1 MHLSSELLNT
11 IVANAVGV
19 VVTTRQ
25 HHYLNL
31 AENLIC
37 SSYPGTIKYPELPT
51 TTMTVMTNIMN
62 KLSDSTVLQGIAAF
76 LAEYAAL
83 LLGCGS
89 TCIRIEKNTKRMAQA
104 FGVNLDIFIM
114 PANVSVSVWN
124 TDRGSAVMAQ
134 RKTANCG
141 ISFNLNTRL
150 SQLSWEV
157 TDNNLDLPTA
167 VAHFERIKATKPT
180 GKWEV
185 LILTSLAKS
194 AFGRLFGGDWF
205 AMLIVLVST
214 MAGYRLKQIMLE
226 DGCDIRLTFLCAS
239 FFSASISAGGHI
251 FNIGSTPEL
260 AIGTSVLYLIP
271 GVPYINSVSDM
282 IYRHYLC
289 AFSRFL
295 DAAVL
300 TACLSAG
307 LCVGMLIFGLRWF

>member
-1 MHLSSELLNT
+1 M
-11 IVANAVGV
+11 
-19 VVTTRQ
+19 
-25 HHYLNL
+25 
-31 AENLIC
+31 
-37 SSYPGTIKYPELPT
+37 KYPESLT
-51 TTMTVMTNIMN
+51 KTMTAKTNIMN
-62 KLSDSTVLQGIAAF
+62 KSNDSNVMRGIASF

-89 TCIRIEKNTKRMAQA
+89 TCIRIEKNTKRIAEA
-104 FGVNLDIFIM
+104 FEVNLDIFIM
-114 PANVSVSVWN
+114 PAHVSVSVWSS
-124 TDRGSAVMAQ
+124 DRKGAVMAQ
-134 RKTANCG
+134 RKTASCG
-141 ISFNLNTRL
+141 ISFDLNTRL
-150 SQLSWEV
+150 SQLSWEIA
-157 TDNNLDLPTA
+157 DYNLDLPTA
-167 VAHFERIKATKPT
+167 VAHFESIKATKPT

-185 LILTSLAKS
+185 LILTSLANS
-194 AFGRLFGGDWF
+194 AFCRLFGGDWF

-214 MAGYRLKQIMLE
+214 LAGYRLKQIMLE

-251 FNIGSTPEL
+251 FNIGTTPEL

-295 DAAVL
+295 DAAVR

-307 LCVGMLIFGLRWF
+307 LCVGMLILGLRWF

>member
-1 MHLSSELLNT
+1 M
-11 IVANAVGV
+11 
-19 VVTTRQ
+19 
-25 HHYLNL
+25 
-31 AENLIC
+31 
-37 SSYPGTIKYPELPT
+37 KYPESLT
-51 TTMTVMTNIMN
+51 KTMTAKTNIMN
-62 KLSDSTVLQGIAAF
+62 KSNDINVMRGIASF

-89 TCIRIEKNTKRMAQA
+89 TCIRIEKNTKRIAEA

-114 PANVSVSVWN
+114 PAHVSVSVWSS
-124 TDRGSAVMAQ
+124 DRKGAVMAQ
-134 RKTANCG
+134 RKTASCG
-141 ISFNLNTRL
+141 ISFDLNTRL
-150 SQLSWEV
+150 SQLSWEIA
-157 TDNNLDLPTA
+157 DHNLDFPTA
-167 VAHFERIKATKPT
+167 VAHFESIKATKPT

-185 LILTSLAKS
+185 LILTSLANS
-194 AFGRLFGGDWF
+194 AFCRLFGGDWF

-214 MAGYRLKQIMLE
+214 LAGYRLKQILLE

-251 FNIGSTPEL
+251 FNIGTTPEL

-307 LCVGMLIFGLRWF
+307 LCVGMLILGLRWF

>member
-1 MHLSSELLNT
+1 M
-11 IVANAVGV
+11 
-19 VVTTRQ
+19 
-25 HHYLNL
+25 
-31 AENLIC
+31 AE
-37 SSYPGTIKYPELPT
+37 
-51 TTMTVMTNIMN
+51 
-62 KLSDSTVLQGIAAF
+62 
-76 LAEYAAL
+76 
-83 LLGCGS
+83 
-89 TCIRIEKNTKRMAQA
+89 A

-114 PANVSVSVWN
+114 PAHITVSVWD
-124 TDRGSAVMAQ
+124 TDWTCAEMAQ
-134 RKTANCG
+134 CKTASCG
-141 ISFNLNTRL
+141 ISFDLNTRL

-157 TDNNLDLPTA
+157 ADNRLGLP
-167 VAHFERIKATKPT
+167 VAEDHFERIKTTKPT
-180 GKWEV
+180 AKWEV
-185 LILTSLAKS
+185 LILTSLANAS
-194 AFGRLFGGDWF
+194 FCRLFGGDWF

-214 MAGYRLKQIMLE
+214 LAGYRLKQIMLE

-271 GVPYINSVSDM
+271 GVPYINSVSDI

-307 LCVGMLIFGLRWF
+307 LCAGMFMFGLKWF

>member
-1 MHLSSELLNT
+1 M
-11 IVANAVGV
+11 
-19 VVTTRQ
+19 
-25 HHYLNL
+25 
-31 AENLIC
+31 
-37 SSYPGTIKYPELPT
+37 KYPESLT
-51 TTMTVMTNIMN
+51 KTMTAKTNIMN
-62 KLSDSTVLQGIAAF
+62 KSNDINVMRGIASF

-89 TCIRIEKNTKRMAQA
+89 TCIRIEKNTKRIAEA
-104 FGVNLDIFIM
+104 FEVNLDIFIM
-114 PANVSVSVWN
+114 PAHVSVSVWSS
-124 TDRGSAVMAQ
+124 DRKGAVMAQ
-134 RKTANCG
+134 RKTASCG
-141 ISFNLNTRL
+141 ISFDLNTRL
-150 SQLSWEV
+150 SQLSWEIA
-157 TDNNLDLPTA
+157 DYNLDLPTA
-167 VAHFERIKATKPT
+167 VAHFESIKATKPT

-185 LILTSLAKS
+185 LILTSLANS
-194 AFGRLFGGDWF
+194 AFCRLFGGDWF

-214 MAGYRLKQIMLE
+214 LAGYRLKQILLE

-251 FNIGSTPEL
+251 FNIGTTPEL

-307 LCVGMLIFGLRWF
+307 LCVGMLILGLRWF

>member
-1 MHLSSELLNT
+1 M
-11 IVANAVGV
+11 
-19 VVTTRQ
+19 
-25 HHYLNL
+25 
-31 AENLIC
+31 
-37 SSYPGTIKYPELPT
+37 KYPESLT
-51 TTMTVMTNIMN
+51 KTMTAKTNIMN
-62 KLSDSTVLQGIAAF
+62 KSNDSNVMRGIASF

-89 TCIRIEKNTKRMAQA
+89 TCIRIEKNTKRIAEA

-114 PANVSVSVWN
+114 PAHVSVSVWSS
-124 TDRGSAVMAQ
+124 DRKGAVMAQ
-134 RKTANCG
+134 RKTASCG
-141 ISFNLNTRL
+141 ISFDLNTRL
-150 SQLSWEV
+150 SQLSWEIA
-157 TDNNLDLPTA
+157 DHNLDFPTA
-167 VAHFERIKATKPT
+167 VAHFESIKATKPT

-185 LILTSLAKS
+185 LILTSLANS
-194 AFGRLFGGDWF
+194 AFCRLFGGDWF

-214 MAGYRLKQIMLE
+214 LAGYRLKQIMLE
-226 DGCDIRLTFLCAS
+226 DGYDIRLTFLCAS

-251 FNIGSTPEL
+251 FNIGTTPEL

-307 LCVGMLIFGLRWF
+307 LCVGMLILGLRWF

>member
-1 MHLSSELLNT
+1 M
-11 IVANAVGV
+11 
-19 VVTTRQ
+19 
-25 HHYLNL
+25 
-31 AENLIC
+31 
-37 SSYPGTIKYPELPT
+37 KYPESLT
-51 TTMTVMTNIMN
+51 KTMTAKTNIMN
-62 KLSDSTVLQGIAAF
+62 KSNDSNVMRGIASF

-89 TCIRIEKNTKRMAQA
+89 TCIRIEKNTKRIAEA

-114 PANVSVSVWN
+114 PAHVSVSVWSS
-124 TDRGSAVMAQ
+124 DRKGAVMAQ
-134 RKTANCG
+134 RKTASCG
-141 ISFNLNTRL
+141 IRFDLNTRL
-150 SQLSWEV
+150 SQLSWEIA
-157 TDNNLDLPTA
+157 DHNLDFPTA
-167 VAHFERIKATKPT
+167 VAHFESIKATKPT

-185 LILTSLAKS
+185 LILTSLANS
-194 AFGRLFGGDWF
+194 AFCRLFGGDWF

-214 MAGYRLKQIMLE
+214 LAGYRLKQILLE

-251 FNIGSTPEL
+251 FNIGTTPEL

-307 LCVGMLIFGLRWF
+307 LCVGMLILGLRWF

>member
-37 SSYPGTIKYPELPT
+37 SSYRDTMKYPESLT
-51 TTMTVMTNIMN
+51 KTMTAKTNIMN
-62 KLSDSTVLQGIAAF
+62 KSNDSNVMRGIASF

-89 TCIRIEKNTKRMAQA
+89 TCIRIEKNTKRIAEA
-104 FGVNLDIFIM
+104 FEVNLDIFIM
-114 PANVSVSVWN
+114 PAHVSVSVWSS
-124 TDRGSAVMAQ
+124 DRKGAVMAQ
-134 RKTANCG
+134 RKTASCG
-141 ISFNLNTRL
+141 ISFDLNTRL
-150 SQLSWEV
+150 SQLSWEIA
-157 TDNNLDLPTA
+157 DYNLDLPTA
-167 VAHFERIKATKPT
+167 VAHFESIKATKPT

-185 LILTSLAKS
+185 LILTSLANS
-194 AFGRLFGGDWF
+194 AFCRLFGGDWF

-214 MAGYRLKQIMLE
+214 LAGYRLKQIMLE

-251 FNIGSTPEL
+251 FNIGTTPEL

-307 LCVGMLIFGLRWF
+307 LCVGMLILGLRWF

>member
-1 MHLSSELLNT
+1 M
-11 IVANAVGV
+11 
-19 VVTTRQ
+19 
-25 HHYLNL
+25 
-31 AENLIC
+31 
-37 SSYPGTIKYPELPT
+37 KYPESLT
-51 TTMTVMTNIMN
+51 KTMTAKTNIMN
-62 KLSDSTVLQGIAAF
+62 KSNDSNVMRGIASF

-89 TCIRIEKNTKRMAQA
+89 TCIRIEKNTKRIAEA
-104 FGVNLDIFIM
+104 FEVNLDIFIM
-114 PANVSVSVWN
+114 PAHVSVSVWSS
-124 TDRGSAVMAQ
+124 DRKGAVMAQ
-134 RKTANCG
+134 RKTASCG
-141 ISFNLNTRL
+141 ISFDLNTRL
-150 SQLSWEV
+150 SQLSWEIA
-157 TDNNLDLPTA
+157 DYNLDLPTA

-185 LILTSLAKS
+185 LILTSLANS
-194 AFGRLFGGDWF
+194 AFCRLFGGDWF

-214 MAGYRLKQIMLE
+214 LAGYRLKQIMLE

-251 FNIGSTPEL
+251 FNIGTTPEL

-307 LCVGMLIFGLRWF
+307 LCVGMLILGLRWF